1 MNESGGGDGGRAPSM
16 RRAGTKAE
24 MMFPKVKEVS
34 MRDWIVINGRR
45 VIWEDFIGILDY
57 YRYKGMIRGKGREVR
72 NQYNYMIYV
81 IQELACDYHEGS
93 DYVLDNEEDFIRRH
107 YMRMPKERRLPEAL
121 EELFNQ
127 MQARL
132 RIDLSEMLDECVE
145 NSRKTYQ
152 QMQDAQRRESER
164 AVLIRSLPVRH
175 ADISSRDSGRKVD
188 YLMSL
193 QKAKVRCQGYEVRLQ
208 EIQATGMWCELLVLS
223 LSTDMI
229 TYGLMRRAVEDDILS
244 GIEISGLLRDRYHM
258 DKEYERYAEELSD
271 CSLDEPVDI
280 PIKDFLGLC
289 EPRFR
294 EILGIKEGAM
304 EEGHSMEAR
313 HSMEERH
320 SVEKKS

>member
-1 MNESGGGDGGRAPSM
+1 
-16 RRAGTKAE
+16 
-24 MMFPKVKEVS
+24 

-57 YRYKGMIRGKGREVR
+57 YRYKSIIRGKGRDVR

-107 YMRMPKERRLPEAL
+107 YMRMPRERRLPEAL

-127 MQARL
+127 MQTRL
-132 RIDLSEMLDECVE
+132 RIDLSELLDECVE

-152 QMQDAQRRESER
+152 HMQDAQRRESER
-164 AVLIRSLPVRH
+164 AALIRSLPVRH

-244 GIEISGLLRDRYHM
+244 GIEISGLLRDQ
-258 DKEYERYAEELSD
+258 
-271 CSLDEPVDI
+271 
-280 PIKDFLGLC
+280 
-289 EPRFR
+289 
-294 EILGIKEGAM
+294 
-304 EEGHSMEAR
+304 
-313 HSMEERH
+313 
-320 SVEKKS
+320 

>member
-1 MNESGGGDGGRAPSM
+1 
-16 RRAGTKAE
+16 
-24 MMFPKVKEVS
+24 

-45 VIWEDFIGILDY
+45 VIWEDFVGILDY
-57 YRYKGMIRGKGREVR
+57 YRYKSIIRGKGREVR

-132 RIDLSEMLDECVE
+132 RIDLSELLDECVE

-152 QMQDAQRRESER
+152 HMQDAQRRESER
-164 AVLIRSLPVRH
+164 AALIRSLPVRH

-188 YLMSL
+188 YLMNL
-193 QKAKVRCQGYEVRLQ
+193 QKAKMRCPGYEVRPR
-208 EIQATGMWCELLVLS
+208 ETQATVMWCELLVLS

-229 TYGLMRRAVEDDILS
+229 TYGLMRRAVEDDVLS
-244 GIEISGLLRDRYHM
+244 GIEISGLLRDRCHVET
-258 DKEYERYAEELSD
+258 EYERYAEALSD
-271 CSLDEPVDI
+271 CALDESVDI
-280 PIKDFLGLC
+280 PIKDFLSLC

-294 EILGIKEGAM
+294 EILGIR
-304 EEGHSMEAR
+304 EEI
-313 HSMEERH
+313 
-320 SVEKKS
+320 SVEKG